1 MLYLISL
8 IVLIPLYIIGIFF
21 IDKLKKTKIVNT
33 IFILLIYS
41 LYLFVVIRMLINVG
55 VKDWNFQ
62 NTLPTANVSPFM
74 FNLVFISLFLPKKVK
89 KVIYTLVCLL
99 SLGMV
104 IAGSFSFI
112 GNYLRNYK
120 FHLTIFFDTLAH
132 FLLSLF
138 GIYLIKTKQIE
149 LTKKMVTISS
159 LFIVF
164 VAIIMLILNLIF
176 KTSFFGLNLYGNH
189 NIYNMVLVKNKYLS
203 TLIYFVGLNLVLI
216 IGYFYQK
223 IFFVQKRS

>member
-1 MLYLISL
+1 M
-8 IVLIPLYIIGIFF
+8 
-21 IDKLKKTKIVNT
+21 KKTVCLIGRPNVGKST
-33 IFILLIYS
+33 IFNRLIRENKS
-41 LYLFVVIRMLINVG
+41 IIMDDPG
-55 VKDWNFQ
+55 VTRDR
-62 NTLPTANVSPFM
+62 
-74 FNLVFISLFLPKKVK
+74 
-89 KVIYTLVCLL
+89 IYGTCE
-99 SLGMV
+99 
-104 IAGSFSFI
+104 
-112 GNYLRNYK
+112 YRNYK
-120 FHLTIFFDTLAH
+120 FHLTIFCDTLAH

-159 LFIVF
+159 LFIVV